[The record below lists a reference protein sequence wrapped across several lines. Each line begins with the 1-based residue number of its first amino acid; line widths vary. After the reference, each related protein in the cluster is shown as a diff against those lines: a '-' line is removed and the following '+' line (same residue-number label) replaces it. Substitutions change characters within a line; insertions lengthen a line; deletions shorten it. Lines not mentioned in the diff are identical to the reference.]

1 MLDVDSPR
9 EQLSSLRAVLEE
21 KDSAEYH
28 GLPALLAAGV
38 EVVVVVVGASFR
50 EWGIGSHSAAC
61 TSPSTYTMSKCNCT

>member
-38 EVVVVVVGASFR
+38 EVVVVVGASFR
-50 EWGIGSHSAAC
+50 EWGIGSHIAAC